1 MKLKVLSVFGTRPE
15 AIKMAPVVNEL
26 KKYPQQI
33 ASIVCVT
40 AQHRQML
47 DQVLDLFDITPDD
60 DLNIMQ
66 ANQSLATITASALT
80 KLDEVLLREKPD
92 WVLTQGDTTTA
103 MVATLAAFY
112 HRIRV
117 GHIEAGLRTWDK
129 FQPFPE
135 EINRKIADG
144 ISDLHFAPTET
155 SRQNLLREGVTDK
168 TIVVTGNTVIDA
180 LLEIADRSFDWMTS
194 PLAAVPQNKRL
205 ILVTAHRRENFG
217 EPFEKMCLALRR
229 IAERWPDAH
238 LVYPVHLN
246 PNVREVVSRVLR
258 NIPNVTLLE
267 PLEYLPLVQL
277 MKHSYLVLTDS
288 GGLQEEAP
296 GLGKPVLVMRETT
309 ERPEGVEAGTV
320 RLVGTETENIVNA
333 VAELLESAEN
343 YQAMSRAVNPY
354 GDGNASQ
361 RIVQKLLESIA

>member
-33 ASIVCVT
+33 ASTVCVT

-47 DQVLDLFDITPDD
+47 DQVLDLFGITPDD

-66 ANQSLATITASALT
+66 ANQSLATITASVLT

-229 IAERWPDAH
+229 MAERWPDAH

-246 PNVREVVSRVLR
+246 PNVREVVNRVLR

-320 RLVGTETENIVNA
+320 RLVGTETENIVKA